1 MNINLI
7 DLLKQKVSAI
17 VLEGETEHLSEKS
30 QALSGFFPILLSILK
45 SKPDLIAKLQGQLN
59 PRLTD
64 IFTGHPALKQQI
76 LEKISGTVSTESI
89 ESTLN
94 RSIAPTLGFLEVE
107 AGSSEPNAIGRLIE
121 RHWSTVSNALPAWA
135 PAILSGLGISAA
147 STIGSNVHQ
156 LPKAEPYRKVVEEK
170 KKSGFLL
177 PLIAF
182 IILAALLALI
192 FKSCSS
198 NKETEPTTAQV
209 PAQATAS
216 EPAKLQL
223 STGSTGDLTTCQ
235 VYSGNASYLDT
246 LQKEIKQIFN
256 HSTGCGVET
265 NANYQNDFIDQN
277 AISSVLKLVKG
288 VPNASLTWVGNQL
301 SIQTAN
307 PADAQ
312 QLVAKIQP
320 LVKDM
325 TVVTPVD
332 TTTTT
337 PVDTNAAITSGNN
350 NAEKALADINP
361 DNVQALD
368 VATALN
374 MQIINFATAS
384 ANIPDANK
392 VILDKAAALMK
403 GASEVKLTVKGFTD
417 SVGNAESNKKL
428 SQKRAQAV
436 ADYLVKQGVNPAQLQ
451 SVGYGQEQPV
461 ADNTTDEGKF
471 KNRRIEFEVLN
482 TDTGVVREVDDKGIK
497 KQ

>member
-64 IFTGHPALKQQI
+64 IFTGHPVLKQQI
-76 LEKISGTVSTESI
+76 LEKLSGTVSTERM

-121 RHWSTVSNALPAWA
+121 RHWSTISNALPAWA
-135 PAILSGLGISAA
+135 PALLSGLGIGAA
-147 STIGSNVHQ
+147 SAIGNNVHQ

-177 PLIAF
+177 PLLAF
-182 IILAALLALI
+182 IVLAALLALI
-192 FKSCSS
+192 FKSCSHK
-198 NKETEPTTAQV
+198 KETEPTTAQV
-209 PAQATAS
+209 PTQVAAS

-223 STGSTGDLTTCQ
+223 STGSKGELTTCQ
-235 VYSGNASYLDT
+235 LYSGNASYLNI
-246 LQKEIKQIFN
+246 LQKEIKQMFN
-256 HSTGCGVET
+256 HSVGCGIEA

-277 AISSVLKLVKG
+277 SISNVLKLVKG

-320 LVKDM
+320 LVKNM
-325 TVVTPVD
+325 TVVIPVD
-332 TTTTT
+332 TTITT
-337 PVDTNAAITSGNN
+337 DTNAAITSGNA
-350 NAEKALADINP
+350 NAEQALAKINP
-361 DNVQALD
+361 DNIRASD

-374 MQIINFATAS
+374 LQIINFATAS

-392 VILDKAAALMK
+392 AILDKAAALMK

-417 SVGNAESNKKL
+417 SVGNAQSNKTL

-436 ADYLVKQGVNPAQLQ
+436 LDYLVKQGVNPAQLQ

-461 ADNTTDEGKF
+461 ADNTTAEGKF

-497 KQ
+497 KH